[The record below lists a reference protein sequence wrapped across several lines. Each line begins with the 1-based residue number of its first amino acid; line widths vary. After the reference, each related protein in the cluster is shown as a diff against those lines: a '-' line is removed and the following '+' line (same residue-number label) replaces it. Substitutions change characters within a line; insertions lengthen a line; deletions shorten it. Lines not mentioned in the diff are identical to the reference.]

1 VRVLLT
7 ITTNAIEAATES
19 ATGRVAASDLGYL
32 LHKHPDRVQAFD
44 LPVGTAHV
52 FYPEVSENRC
62 TAALLLE
69 VDPIGLVRGKRF
81 GGDAFAL
88 AQYVND
94 RPYAA
99 SSVLAF
105 ALGKVG
111 GTALKGRC
119 AARPD
124 LEGVPLPLR
133 IAVPAVPCSG
143 GADLVRRLFTPLGWD
158 VTARTLALDP
168 QVPAWGDSRYV
179 DLVLEGT
186 MPLADA
192 LSHLYVLL
200 PVLDGAKH
208 YWVSTDEVDKLV
220 RNSGAWLSSH
230 PERDLVTR
238 RYLRHQRSF
247 VADATARLE
256 ALDDTASDASELDA
270 TASADGSEPEPPTTL
285 VRLRA
290 AAVLSALRDVGAHR
304 VVDLGCGEGALLR
317 ELLADPTFTEVVGV
331 DVAAGALER
340 AGRRLALERMP
351 DSMRGRLTLRQSS
364 ATYRDRAMEGYDA
377 VVLMEV
383 VEHLDLDR
391 LPALERS
398 VFGHARPASVA
409 VTTPNAEYNVRY
421 ERLTAGTM
429 RHPDHRFEW
438 TRSEFAA
445 WASGVAER
453 YGYAVELRPVGEE
466 DPLLGPPTQLGLFR
480 RAAVSLSPADES
492 PSVDG
497 GAA

>member
-1 VRVLLT
+1 MLLT
-7 ITTNAIEAATES
+7 ITTNATES
-19 ATGRVAASDLGYL
+19 ATGRVPASDLGYL

-52 FYPEVSENRC
+52 FYPEVSEDRC

-99 SSVLAF
+99 SSMLAV
-105 ALGKVG
+105 ALGKVW

-143 GADLVRRLFTPLGWD
+143 GVDLGGRLFAPLGWD
-158 VTARTLALDP
+158 VTARTVALDP

-220 RNSGAWLSSH
+220 RNSGAWLASH

-238 RYLRHQRSF
+238 RYLAHQRSF
-247 VADATARLE
+247 VVDATARLD
-256 ALDDTASDASELDA
+256 ALDDTASSAFTDASELDA
-270 TASADGSEPEPPTTL
+270 TADGSEPPTPL

-317 ELLADPTFTEVVGV
+317 ELLTDPSFTEVVGL
-331 DVAAGALER
+331 DVAAGVLER
-340 AGRRLALERMP
+340 AERRLALERMP
-351 DSMRGRLTLRQSS
+351 DSVRARLTLRQSS
-364 ATYRDRAMEGYDA
+364 ATYRDRALEGYDA

-398 VFGHARPASVA
+398 VFGHARPASVV

-421 ERLTAGTM
+421 ERLPGGAM

-438 TRSEFAA
+438 TRAEFGVWAA
-445 WASGVAER
+445 HVAER
-453 YGYAVELRPVGEE
+453 YGYAVELRPVGEA
-466 DPLLGPPTQLGLFR
+466 DPLLGPPTQLALFR
-480 RAAVSLSPADES
+480 RDAVSVRAGNDTS
-492 PSVDG
+492 SVSG